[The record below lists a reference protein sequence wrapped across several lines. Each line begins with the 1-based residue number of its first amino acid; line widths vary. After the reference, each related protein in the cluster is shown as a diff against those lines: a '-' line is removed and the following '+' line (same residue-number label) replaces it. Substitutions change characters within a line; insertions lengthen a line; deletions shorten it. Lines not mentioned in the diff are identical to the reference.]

1 MSETFQPSDRLME
14 QSSKIDQA
22 FSSQISSAALVSVLI
37 RKGVVS
43 AAELLEEERRLRAA
57 NRSEHAPNEGEHV
70 HHRSRLKRWAS
81 KRRWSRR
88 LTHFLFGWEFKRVRV
103 ESSKSKESSMH
114 E

>member
-1 MSETFQPSDRLME
+1 MSETLQPSEKVME
-14 QSSKIDQA
+14 QSSKIDHT

-57 NRSEHAPNEGEHV
+57 NRSEHAPIEGEHS
-70 HHRSRLKRWAS
+70 HHHSRLKRWAS

-103 ESSKSKESSMH
+103 ESHKNKETGDRD
-114 E
+114 